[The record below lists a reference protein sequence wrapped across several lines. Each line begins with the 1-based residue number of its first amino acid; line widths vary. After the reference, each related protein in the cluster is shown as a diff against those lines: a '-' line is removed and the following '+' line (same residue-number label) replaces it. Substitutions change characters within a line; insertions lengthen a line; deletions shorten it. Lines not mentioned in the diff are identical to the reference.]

1 MATQKASPYLSS
13 IPNYCMAHVACLLGL
28 KNASGCWDRGRHIRT
43 SLPFSCPGP
52 IQIDPNHVQ
61 NTSERWRCP
70 KANCTALR
78 SRFIADKKNASKL
91 HRADII
97 RACAAV
103 HPRLAPHLLG
113 HLQWADPSGP
123 GAFNSVRADRRTGR
137 IRSSGANGL
146 SHPPRPI
153 GTTNL
158 GNRCV
163 GADST
168 RVHPRDPRARMA
180 AAQRPSFSGHQWK

>member
-1 MATQKASPYLSS
+1 MIDRDLGITTWKKFLVPGLSAGVVHMDTNQVQYASDRWKC
-13 IPNYCMAHVACLLGL
+13 PN
-28 KNASGCWDRGRHIRT
+28 
-43 SLPFSCPGP
+43 
-52 IQIDPNHVQ
+52 
-61 NTSERWRCP
+61 
-70 KANCTALR
+70 ANCTAPR
-78 SRFIADKKNASKL
+78 SRFITDNKNVSKL
-91 HRADII
+91 HRADIV

-103 HPRLAPHLLG
+103 QLRLAPHLLG
-113 HLQWADPSGP
+113 HPQWADPSGP
-123 GAFNSVRADRRTGR
+123 CASNSVHVDKRTSR
-137 IRSSGANGL
+137 VRSSGANGL